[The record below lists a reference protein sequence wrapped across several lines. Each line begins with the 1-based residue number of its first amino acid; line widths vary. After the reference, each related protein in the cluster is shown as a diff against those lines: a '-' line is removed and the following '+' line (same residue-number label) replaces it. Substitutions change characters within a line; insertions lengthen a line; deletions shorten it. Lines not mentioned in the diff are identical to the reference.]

1 MSRTLVLLR
10 HGKSDWSA
18 DVDDRDR
25 PLAKRGRRAAKLAGQ
40 VLAQAGLAPE
50 AAVTSPAVRTVSTL
64 NLAMESGGWKCPVRV
79 SEALYGGGPTEVLDE
94 IRAQA
99 DDAFVALF
107 VGHEPTWSQLLGL
120 LVYILDPAATWKVE
134 FVDRESDKVKGLT
147 ALKNELKQSHTVVF
161 FKDCEELSLQ
171 VLKDVLRKIGVGP
184 GAAFRPTAD

>member
-40 VLAQAGLAPE
+40 VLAQAGLVPE

-120 LVYILDPAATWKVE
+120 LVGGGRHRMVTGALAAIDLDASSW
-134 FVDRESDKVKGLT
+134 RET
-147 ALKNELKQSHTVVF
+147 
-161 FKDCEELSLQ
+161 
-171 VLKDVLRKIGVGP
+171 GP
-184 GAAFRPTAD
+184 GGGELAWLLPPRLIGDL